1 MGMFKNKMNLAI
13 LIFFIISLVFVI
25 FSFFINDE
33 KNVQGDIDIISTE
46 EIAIYSTNEY
56 LVLDHNAFYTVED
69 IIKKIISALSEEKYT
84 EVFSVFSS
92 DLAGDISKEQASTIL
107 QEYYINNFSDVKDES
122 GNIVSN
128 YDTNRILKNLY
139 AYKSNSY
146 IAEFENNTGKI
157 CKIGI
162 TLKQD
167 YTYEIIYIEF

>member
-1 MGMFKNKMNLAI
+1 MGMFKNKMNLAV

-25 FSFFINDE
+25 FTFFVN
-33 KNVQGDIDIISTE
+33 GDKKIQENIDTISTE
-46 EIAIYSTNEY
+46 EIAIYSTKEY
-56 LVLDHNAFYTVED
+56 LVKDHNTFYTIES
-69 IIKKIISALSEEKYT
+69 IIKRIVSALSEGRYT